1 MTVTEKVAYIKGLVD
16 GLDLDAKK
24 DEVKVIR
31 AIIELLDDMAMSV
44 SDLEEGLDVVSDQ
57 VDENRRGSLRS

>member
-24 DEVKVIR
+24 DEVKLK
-31 AIIELLDDMAMSV
+31 ALYW
-44 SDLEEGLDVVSDQ
+44 
-57 VDENRRGSLRS
+57 VDKTICPFTQ